1 MTSVG
6 IMASSVVSGTD
17 VLLEPFNN
25 YTFAPWTI
33 ANTPT
38 IVAGGRTGNG
48 ANFAGASAGSTKLA
62 TYTIPAVG
70 ESDTVTLGFA
80 WKATSLA
87 LASTPIAELRS
98 DAAATLHGQLS
109 LRSVDNNIQ
118 VNSGTGGTIG
128 AAPHGLVAGTFAY
141 IEWQMK
147 LADTGG
153 FTIVR
158 VNGVELIN
166 VASIDTKNAGT
177 KATYD
182 GVRLVGPA
190 SGVTTVYDD
199 LYITTGA
206 GAPFKGSITV
216 P

>member
-1 MTSVG
+1 
-6 IMASSVVSGTD
+6 MASAVVIASGVD

-25 YTFAPWTI
+25 YTFAPWTT

-38 IVAGGRTGNG
+38 IATGRTGNG
-48 ANFAGASAGSTKLA
+48 ASFVGSSTAKLA
-62 TYTIPAVG
+62 TYTIPAVN
-70 ESDTVTLGFA
+70 ESDTVTIGFA

-87 LASTPIAELRS
+87 LSSTPMVELRS
-98 DAAATLHGQLS
+98 DAGATLHGQLS
-109 LRSVDNNIQ
+109 IRSTGAAIQ
-118 VNSGTGGTIG
+118 VNSGTGGGIG
-128 AAPHGLVAGTFAY
+128 SAPHGLTAGTFAY

-147 LADTGG
+147 LADSGG

-158 VNGVELIN
+158 INGVELIN
-166 VASIDTKNAGT
+166 VAAIDTKNAGT
-177 KATYD
+177 KTTYD
-182 GVRLVGPA
+182 SVRLVGPA

-206 GAPFKGSITV
+206 GAAFKGSITV